1 MCTLA
6 RQQKKPR
13 CRPFKRSQAAQLPSG
28 DRNRTLSSTCS
39 ARHVVHNGNVE
50 LLLNIV
56 WVVTS
61 VILLGIAFQGVRR
74 GRVKLPLA
82 SAIML
87 TVVLCF
93 ILLPIISIS
102 DDLLEAQPALPLSGQ
117 TWRLASEG
125 FTSGLNKQVSVESSF
140 RLVVHGMLNM
150 RVSHIVQ
157 TDTRTL
163 AERLARSQRLRPPP
177 FAV

>member
-1 MCTLA
+1 M
-6 RQQKKPR
+6 
-13 CRPFKRSQAAQLPSG
+13 
-28 DRNRTLSSTCS
+28 
-39 ARHVVHNGNVE
+39 HNGNVE

-61 VILLGIAFQGVRR
+61 VILLGLAFQGVRR

-82 SAIML
+82 SALML

-93 ILLPIISIS
+93 ILLPIISIT
-102 DDLLEAQPALPLSGQ
+102 DDLLETPAALPLSGQ

-125 FTSGLNKQVSVESSF
+125 LTAGLSKQIAVEFCF

-150 RVSHIVQ
+150 RVSHKVQ

-177 FAV
+177 LTA